1 MEKILEE
8 TLNTINNV
16 DSLKPEKLSW
26 FPKSFRT
33 YYQRYQKYTKCS
45 FLEECDFWKRI
56 WFGIKSNQQNF
67 I

>member
-1 MEKILEE
+1 MTTKHMEKILEE

-33 YYQRYQKYTKCS
+33 YYQRYQKYTKCII
-45 FLEECDFWKRI
+45 FLKNVIFKKEFDL
-56 WFGIKSNQQNF
+56 G
-67 I
+67 